1 MSRQAVC
8 GIIFNKKN
16 EVLLIKR
23 RDIPV
28 WVLPG
33 GGIEERETPEQA
45 VIRELFEETGYTTQI
60 VRQVAKYFP
69 YNKLTRVTYFFEC
82 EILSGKPYRGPET
95 KDVEFFSL
103 NNLPKYL
110 PPPYP
115 GWIADAYKK
124 EPPVCKM
131 IEGTSYLQLVKF
143 LFQYPLLT
151 LRFLLTKIGIHFNAK
166 D

>member
-1 MSRQAVC
+1 MSKQAVC
-8 GIIFNKKN
+8 GIIFKKDA
-16 EVLLIKR
+16 VLLIKR

-33 GGIEERETPEQA
+33 GGIENGETPEQA
-45 VIRELFEETGYTTQI
+45 VVREVFEETGYHTQI
-60 VRQVAKYFP
+60 VRQVAKYLP
-69 YNKLTRVTYFFEC
+69 ANKLTLVTYFFEC
-82 EILSGKPYRGPET
+82 KILSGKPSIGSET
-95 KDVEFFSL
+95 KEVQFFPL
-103 NNLPKYL
+103 NALPQYL

-115 GWIADAYKK
+115 LWIADAYKNQ
-124 EPPVCKM
+124 PPICKT
-131 IEGTSYLQLVKF
+131 IEGTSYFLLIKF